1 MNRVSQII
9 LSLILTGGFCL
20 GTFPTYSVSQV
31 TNERK
36 FNDFFDDK
44 NGDESIRTPTEK
56 ESSEALDYPLKPE
69 FNSEVLKIE
78 EVEIVPKPETNLKI
92 KEMVEV
98 LSPLPKVKIDASDFE
113 DPFFRVRGF
122 QKNTEK
128 VLQPGTTLDGVQ
140 FQSYGDSNK
149 FIENF
154 YKESNFSIEDVYGK
168 IEYLERRGGCYTCH
182 Q

>member
-20 GTFPTYSVSQV
+20 CTFPTYSVSQV

-44 NGDESIRTPTEK
+44 NGDESIRTSTEK
-56 ESSEALDYPLKPE
+56 KSSEALDFPLKPE
-69 FNSEVLKIE
+69 SNSEFLKIE

-98 LSPLPKVKIDASDFE
+98 LSPLPKVQIDASDFE
-113 DPFFRVRGF
+113 DPFFSCEGVP
-122 QKNTEK
+122 EK
-128 VLQPGTTLDGVQ
+128 
-140 FQSYGDSNK
+140 
-149 FIENF
+149 
-154 YKESNFSIEDVYGK
+154 YGK
-168 IEYLERRGGCYTCH
+168 SPTTGYHFGWSTVSILWRF
-182 Q
+182 